1 MGIGKAEKS
10 ILLQYSLYCSSLE
23 PNLQFKVCLYWENL
37 MVKRKGKDKNT
48 RFQISNSRAHNFK
61 ELL

>member
-23 PNLQFKVCLYWENL
+23 PNLQYLQGMSVLGKPNGEE
-37 MVKRKGKDKNT
+37 KR
-48 RFQISNSRAHNFK
+48 
-61 ELL
+61 